1 MTTILHDSVLKCLT
15 NAKRLKWDKVDSNSA
30 INSNASTNRDS
41 DDENSNHSHDS
52 DDDDEDNR
60 NHSDDNNSEDE
71 SETTPIPQLS
81 SCLTQHCISNPNVQ
95 LQQQNDC
102 GYVSRLG
109 ILYDLMP
116 LVHRNHSVVFFG
128 PDFDIN
134 QPFKTTQDDQI
145 VFAKTTTVII
155 DYRHNSKIDR
165 VINIPH
171 LFPNLTTLVVAIASS
186 SGIASGITNDLFD
199 YISTVHYTELV
210 FFISDAWDSNW
221 RDEDDMMFNSRLL
234 PLDFIQGLTQ
244 MLVSVESLKRLTIYK
259 QGKVLPIF
267 FGGVE
272 FLHPIVL
279 ATKNINAH
287 FIDGCI
293 GVSEHA
299 KE

>member
-1 MTTILHDSVLKCLT
+1 MTTILHDSILKCLI
-15 NAKRLKWDKVDSNSA
+15 NAKRFKWDKTDFDSDISL
-30 INSNASTNRDS
+30 NATHDS
-41 DDENSNHSHDS
+41 DDENSNPSHGS
-52 DDDDEDNR
+52 DDDEDE
-60 NHSDDNNSEDE
+60 NNSQDE
-71 SETTPIPQLS
+71 SDTTSVPQLS
-81 SCLTQHCISNPNVQ
+81 SCLTQHCISNPNTP

-109 ILYDLMP
+109 ILYDLMT
-116 LVHRNHSVVFFG
+116 LVNRNHSAIFFG
-128 PDFDIN
+128 PNFRIS

-145 VFAKTTTVII
+145 AFPKTTTVII
-155 DYRHNSKIDR
+155 DYRHNSNIDQ

-171 LFPNLTTLVVAIASS
+171 LFPNLTALVIAIVSP
-186 SGIASGITNDLFD
+186 SGIASGITNELFD
-199 YISTVHYTELV
+199 YIATVHYTELV
-210 FFISDAWDSNW
+210 FFISDAWDFNW
-221 RDEDDMMFNSRLL
+221 QNEDDMLFNSRLL
-234 PLDFIQGLTQ
+234 PLDFVQGLSQ

-259 QGKVLPIF
+259 QGKALPIY

-293 GVSEHA
+293 GVSEHV